1 MSKIYE
7 SILELVGHT
16 PIVHLNRIE
25 KAEGALANIY
35 GKVESFNPTGSVKDR
50 IALNMIE
57 QAEQSGQLK
66 PGATII
72 EGTSGNTGIGLS
84 SVAAAKGYK
93 AIICMPE
100 NLSKERILLMKAYGA
115 EVVLTPK
122 ELSMGGAGA
131 KAKELFDTIPNAF
144 IPGQGGNPNNPGAHY
159 KSTGP
164 EIWDD
169 MDGKIDIFVAA
180 VGTGGTVTGTG
191 HYLKEKN
198 PNIEIYGVEP
208 ERCPVLNGGEPGL
221 HKIQG
226 IGGGGICP
234 VTDMSIFKEIL
245 LCSDENAYEYSRRIG
260 RTEGF
265 LIGIS
270 AGAALWA
277 AVELS
282 KREENKGKNIVVILP
297 DGGDHYLSTPDLY

>member
-1 MSKIYE
+1 MSKVYE

-25 KAEGALANIY
+25 KEENTLASIY
-35 GKVESFNPTGSVKDR
+35 AKVEFFNPAGSVKDR
-50 IALNMIE
+50 IALNMINE
-57 QAEQSGQLK
+57 AENAGLIK

-84 SVAAAKGYK
+84 AVAAAKGYK

-100 NLSKERILLMKAYGA
+100 NMSKERITLMRAYGS
-115 EVVLTPK
+115 EVILTPK
-122 ELSMGGAGA
+122 ELSMGGSGN
-131 KAKELFDTIPNAF
+131 KAKELAESIPNSF

-159 KSTGP
+159 KTTGP
-164 EIWDD
+164 EIWND
-169 MDGKIDIFVAA
+169 MDGDVDIFVSA